1 MTIEL
6 AIKKTDELMPN
17 DVEQRDKVSWLSMLD
32 GMVYRDV
39 WLCHDILRDRE
50 FTRYTPETPVDTEL
64 LIPEPYDEI
73 YRWYLEM
80 HICDVNGEVQKY
92 NNASAKYNTALLAYM
107 DYCNRSYRPVPRT
120 ELKLW

>member
-1 MTIEL
+1 MTIDT
-6 AIKKTDELMPN
+6 AIKKTDDLMPN
-17 DVEQRDKVSWLSMLD
+17 SVEQRDKVSWLSMLD
-32 GMVYRDV
+32 GMVYRDI
-39 WLCHDILRDRE
+39 WTRHAGLCERE
-50 FTRYTPETPVDTEL
+50 FDRYTPDTPVDTEL

-73 YRWYLEM
+73 YRWFLEM

-107 DYCNRSYRPVPRT
+107 DYVNRTHMPVPRT